1 MIASHKPKV
10 ELQSVQ
16 RAVGGG
22 CGPVQDRSSR
32 GPAMR
37 SVAQT
42 DMRAQ
47 AVHSASV
54 QEQRL
59 LGSIMAS
66 LQGSQALN

>member
-1 MIASHKPKV
+1 M
-10 ELQSVQ
+10 
-16 RAVGGG
+16 
-22 CGPVQDRSSR
+22 QDRSSR

-37 SVAQT
+37 SLAQT

-54 QEQRL
+54 QEQQL